1 MKKEVKAVVKKA
13 ATRAVAKGKAKK
25 AKNKRGFI
33 KIVAALVIL
42 VAVAIGVNFALG
54 NPIGSAVQT
63 FLDNQEQA
71 PQQVVTAAEGEI
83 RVHFIDVGQGDAILL
98 QSDDNAVLIDGGIN
112 RRATTDSLVAYLRD
126 VGVTRLDYVVS
137 THPHADH
144 VGGLP
149 TILREFEVGHVLM
162 PDLMHTTN
170 IFTQFLEAID
180 ELDIPVTMPNRY
192 DENFFQAGIIHM
204 HMVNPGHGPYRAP
217 RDLNDV
223 SIIVR
228 MVHGETSFIFTGDAE
243 IPAEQRIL
251 ESGVNISAD
260 VMLAGHHGSRTSS
273 HPEFVAA
280 INPSIAVIS
289 VGEDNSYGH
298 PNQEVLDTFAERNM
312 RVYRTDQ
319 LGSIVLVTDGT
330 SISGPR

>member
-1 MKKEVKAVVKKA
+1 MKKE
-13 ATRAVAKGKAKK
+13 AKK
-25 AKNKRGFI
+25 AVKKVAARAVTKGRKKKATNRRGFI
-33 KIVAALVIL
+33 KIVAVLVIL
-42 VAVAIGVNFALG
+42 VVVAFGVNFALG
-54 NPIGSAVQT
+54 NPLGGHVQT
-63 FLDNQEQA
+63 FLENFQIQEPA
-71 PQQVVTAAEGEI
+71 RVAAEGEI

-112 RRATTDSLVAYLRD
+112 RRAITDSLVAYLRD
-126 VGVTRLDYVVS
+126 VGVTRLCYVVS

-149 TILREFEVGHVLM
+149 TILREFEVDHVLM

-170 IFTQFLEAID
+170 IFAEFLEVID
-180 ELDIPVTMPNRY
+180 EKNIPVSMPNRY
-192 DENFFQAGIIHM
+192 DENFFSAGIIHM
-204 HMVNPGHGPYRAP
+204 YVVNPGHGPYRAS

-223 SIIVR
+223 SIIIR
-228 MVHGETSFIFTGDAE
+228 MVHGETAFIFTGDAE
-243 IPAEQRIL
+243 IPAERRML

-289 VGEDNSYGH
+289 VGEGNTYGH
-298 PNQEVLDTFAERNM
+298 PNDEVLETFAQRNM

-330 SISGPR
+330 TITGPR